1 MTTAEARAPGDQ
13 PGRALT
19 TSVEELTAASI
30 VHVAGEI
37 DISTVGELEAA
48 INVAETRSTNTDG
61 LAEVIVIDLRGVTF
75 LGAEGLRSLVSA
87 QNRIA
92 GGGGAMRVVAPA
104 SGGIIRRL
112 LDLSGVGALL
122 DLFESI
128 ESAVPTGETS

>member
-1 MTTAEARAPGDQ
+1 M
-13 PGRALT
+13 T
-19 TSVEELTAASI
+19 TSVEELNAASI
-30 VHVAGEI
+30 VHVAGEV

-48 INVAETRSTNTDG
+48 ID
-61 LAEVIVIDLRGVTF
+61 LAESRSLSTGGSDNKDRLGRLIVIDLRGVTF

-87 QNRIA
+87 QNRVA
-92 GGGGAMRVVAPA
+92 GGGGTMRVVAPA

-128 ESAVPTGETS
+128 ESAVPSSDPG